1 MHSLEGLTPHSSA
14 TSAAPAAI
22 KRPKYEVAA
31 SVVVLGNDQ
40 ATWLSLVRLI
50 VAESGVRTDKV
61 AAVQAALATG
71 TYNVPASAVASK
83 VLDEMLVPCNKM

>member
-1 MHSLEGLTPHSSA
+1 MRA

-22 KRPKYEVAA
+22 KRPKNVIAA
-31 SVVVLGNDQ
+31 CVVVLGSDQ

-50 VAESGVRTDKV
+50 AAESGARTDKV